1 MSKCWLEF
9 YGTCRGV
16 VDGLPATWMRNS
28 DKLYAM
34 TIGLRQGISWKLPCL
49 LTGWFPSKT
58 RLNRTRHISLGTCMI
73 SGFRREVDEIWAR
86 LGYYAAYGGN
96 YLPTFRDKLSVPS
109 PRVKKSRTQTPN
121 LLQNIY
127 LLNIP
132 WCINTISN
140 FHLLLG
146 SAFSVGH
153 NRTVRLFELK
163 NIHTYFIWC
172 FFDSTLCVVWWWTKQ
187 NV

>member
-1 MSKCWLEF
+1 MGLVEVWLMDFLQHGCAILTSYMPWRLAWDRASVENF
-9 YGTCRGV
+9 PV
-16 VDGLPATWMRNS
+16 F
-28 DKLYAM
+28 
-34 TIGLRQGISWKLPCL
+34 L
-49 LTGWFPSKT
+49 LTNWFPSKT
-58 RLNRTRHISLGTCMI
+58 MLNRTRHISLGTCMI

-96 YLPTFRDKLSVPS
+96 YLTTFRDKLSVPS

-146 SAFSVGH
+146 SAFSVGD